1 MTWQIASGSNS
12 ERYSVYTGLI
22 RQGEADHRQLRLIRL
37 QNGMQVLLIHDVNSP
52 TSAVDLC
59 LSVGSLQDP
68 VRYCSGLAH
77 FCEHMVHEGEEYI
90 NSDKYPAGRI
100 GRDKASTIFRE
111 TNYESTIDHYALE
124 DKIQRFASFLSRPVF
139 LKNVIFEQ
147 VLCVHSEFQNYLL
160 DDGRR
165 ISDLDTYLSKSGDP
179 WSAFDVG
186 NWETLTAA
194 SMVPPSHGKIDD
206 SAEWIDPLRSKLQE
220 WYSKYYCANR
230 MHLVIIGSH
239 PIDELTSMATK
250 YFSPVTAGTV
260 GPQASATT
268 FDSPW
273 SADEEGTVV
282 LVKTVKEL
290 REIEVRWIMPSQTL
304 LYRVKPL
311 DYLTRFLHHQ
321 GEGSL
326 YRILHDRGW
335 IDGLSAS
342 RFVGDR
348 ERGFE
353 TYYVAIMVTESG
365 WHAWES
371 VVAALHKYISLVRD
385 TVVKDPEFARAVQQ
399 ELCSLS
405 ELYFRFRE
413 TLKPGAEANLLSTN
427 LAKRIPPAD
436 LLIGPYVTEAWDAP
450 LVSATLAMLTPCK
463 SRVTLKGRESL
474 KNVELRGTRVASDG
488 AAWSQT
494 PWFKTEHMVLRYAES
509 NWPTYSSDD
518 ATAEGLHL
526 SGPNPY
532 VPKDFTVVGGKK
544 DGVEPI
550 LAPRKIVE
558 TSLAKLWYKLDD
570 RFGESKGSVTFD
582 IKSGDLE
589 DTPRGELFDLILA
602 KLLNDYISED
612 VGSAAQCFLK
622 CAFYC
627 QSGRLFVTISGFSD
641 KIPVLLGVL
650 IHKVVNFVVTPDSLQ
665 LAQDYVRRKLQNGF
679 LASPVDLAEGT
690 LSYLLAED
698 ATASVAE
705 KLDEMDAVNVSTI
718 QNRLSN
724 IIQQVSILG
733 LVHGNFTEKFARNML
748 QLVQEALRCGN
759 PTSTASEAISTR
771 NYLLPEGCNFAD
783 ENSALA
789 WVCQIG
795 EKTSAPLRARLIL
808 FAAIATSPICDQLR
822 YREALRYTCNIQ
834 LVGSTTI
841 AFCVSIQSSTHSP
854 AYLEQRLEACLIEQ
868 VRQRLPEMQEH
879 EFERT
884 FKLPRARRLR
894 PQLANVHREANMF
907 WKCISAQ
914 DTEFNHDEILAQS
927 IESLKPADV
936 LQFFDEYI
944 DPRSNIRRKLSVHLR
959 SARHA
964 PPVTPSVDM
973 QAFRPTLFPNNTL
986 SKDVP
991 LTQTNV

>member
-1 MTWQIASGSNS
+1 MTWQISSGSNS
-12 ERYSVYTGLI
+12 EPYSVHSGLI

-37 QNGMQVLLIHDVNSP
+37 QNEMQVLLIHDVNSP
-52 TSAVDLC
+52 TAAVGLC
-59 LSVGSLQDP
+59 VSVGSLHEP
-68 VRYCSGLAH
+68 VDCPGLAH
-77 FCEHMVHEGEEYI
+77 FCEHMVHEGVAYI

-100 GRDKASTIFRE
+100 GNDTASTAFRE
-111 TNYESTIDHYALE
+111 TNYLSTIDHDALE

-147 VLCVHSEFQNYLL
+147 VLCVQSEFQNYLQ
-160 DDGRR
+160 DDERR
-165 ISDLDTYLSKSGDP
+165 IADLDKYLSKSGDP
-179 WSAFDVG
+179 WSAFDIG

-194 SMVPPSHGKIDD
+194 GKVPPSHGKIDD
-206 SAEWIDPLRSKLQE
+206 SAEWIETLRSKLQE

-250 YFSPVTAGTV
+250 YFSPMAAGTV

-342 RFVGDR
+342 RYAGDR

-353 TYYVAIMVTESG
+353 TYYVAFMVTESG
-365 WHAWES
+365 WYAWEA

-385 TVVKDPEFARAVQQ
+385 TVIKDPEFACAVQQ

-405 ELYFRFRE
+405 ELDFRFRE
-413 TLKPGAEANLLSTN
+413 TLKPSAEAKLLSSN

-436 LLIGPYVTEAWDAP
+436 LIMGPYVTEAWDVA

-463 SRVTLKGRESL
+463 ARVTLKGRESL
-474 KNVELRGTRVASDG
+474 KDVELRGTRVASDG

-494 PWFKTEHMVLRYAES
+494 PWFNTEHIVLRYAGS
-509 NWPTYSSDD
+509 NWPAYSSDD
-518 ATAEGLHL
+518 ATAGGFQLF
-526 SGPNPY
+526 GPNPY

-570 RFGESKGSVTFD
+570 RFGECKGSVTFD
-582 IKSGDLE
+582 IRSDLE

-602 KLLNDYISED
+602 KLLNDHISED
-612 VGSAAQCFLK
+612 VGNAAQCYLK
-622 CAFYC
+622 CSFYC
-627 QSGRLFVTISGFSD
+627 QS
-641 KIPVLLGVL
+641 VL
-650 IHKVVNFVVTPDSLQ
+650 INKVVNFVVTPDSLQ
-665 LAQDYVRRKLQNGF
+665 LAQDYVRRKLQNAF
-679 LASPVDLAEGT
+679 LGSSVDLAEGT
-690 LSYLLAED
+690 LTYLLEED
-698 ATASVAE
+698 ATESATE
-705 KLDEMDAVNVSTI
+705 KLREMDAVNVSAI
-718 QNRLSN
+718 QERLSN
-724 IIQQVSILG
+724 IVKQVCILG
-733 LVHGNFTEKFARNML
+733 PVHGNFTEKSARDML
-748 QLVQEALRCGN
+748 QLVQEVLRCGT
-759 PTSTASEAISTR
+759 PSSTDSEAISTR
-771 NYLLPEGCNFAD
+771 NYLLPEGCNFVYDAPINNKAD
-783 ENSALA
+783 ENSGLA

-808 FAAIATSPICDQLR
+808 FTAIAATSISDQLR
-822 YREALRYTCNIQ
+822 FTEALGYTFKVKC

-841 AFCVSIQSSTHSP
+841 AFRVSIQSSTHSP
-854 AYLEQRLEACLIEQ
+854 AYLEQRLEACLGEQ
-868 VRQRLPEMQEH
+868 VRQRLSEIKED

-884 FKLPRARRLR
+884 FKLPRARGLR
-894 PQLANVHREANMF
+894 PQPANVHREANMF
-907 WKCISAQ
+907 WKCISARDTKFNQ
-914 DTEFNHDEILAQS
+914 DELVAQS
-927 IESLKPADV
+927 IESLKPVDV

-944 DPRSNIRRKLSVHLR
+944 DPRSRARRKLSVHLR

-964 PPVTPSVDM
+964 PHITPSVNLR
-973 QAFRPTLFPNNTL
+973 AFRSTLFPNNTPCP
-986 SKDVP
+986 KVCH
-991 LTQTNV
+991 